1 MEKQFIAPVYKALR
15 KQTSSF
21 TELAKTYGLDRARS
35 YLSSTVMDDEMAKVI
50 RNIYLKAGIYIAKK
64 TRINERSQKSDS
76 ITIRYG
82 ITVKRGTMGF
92 NERMTTDILEYFRLY
107 LLEKAVLPISA
118 TTRERIETVLREGI
132 KEGWGVEEIVRRL
145 ESEEFR
151 DMTRRRATMIVR
163 TETVRASN
171 YAALAAIHDSE
182 FEYEKVWIAVND
194 ARTRDSHRH
203 FLSVEGEPRDLL
215 VPFSNGLMFPGDP
228 EGPAS
233 ETINCRCALAF
244 EAKRDA
250 RGRLIPK
257 KKPAIVRNLF
267 VDAIRNVYRRVAAF
281 LNL

>member
-1 MEKQFIAPVYKALR
+1 MRAMEKQFIAPVYKALR

-21 TELAKTYGLDRARS
+21 TKLAKTYGLDRARS
-35 YLSSTVMDDEMAKVI
+35 YLSSQVMDDEMAKVI
-50 RNIYLKAGIYIAKK
+50 QNIYLKAGIYTAKK
-64 TRINERSQKSDS
+64 TRIAERGVKNFYPDLQ
-76 ITIRYG
+76 
-82 ITVKRGTMGF
+82 VKRTMGF

-107 LLEKAVLPISA
+107 LLEKAILPISA
-118 TTRERIETVLREGI
+118 TTRERIETVLRKGI
-132 KEGWGVEEIVRRL
+132 EEGWGVDEIVRKL
-145 ESEEFR
+145 ESDVFR
-151 DMTRRRATMIVR
+151 DMTRRRAEMIVR

-171 YAALAAIHDSE
+171 YGAMAAIHDSE

-194 ARTRDSHRH
+194 ARTRRTHRH

-228 EGPAS
+228 NGAPE

-250 RGRLIPK
+250 AGRLIPK

-267 VDAIRNVYRRVAAF
+267 VDAIRVVYRRVAAF